1 LAAKH
6 FVFLFAIAA
15 LATAVLQVLVTAVI
29 AGSAVAA
36 PALMTQRLVPV
47 VQVLLA
53 AEPEVAGLVPIADW
67 VAATVVVALVALV
80 PVVSVVLLLAQLA
93 VQADLSAP
101 AIRSAAQVFA
111 STQQ

>member
-1 LAAKH
+1 M
-6 FVFLFAIAA
+6 FLFAIAA

-111 STQQ
+111 SSQQ